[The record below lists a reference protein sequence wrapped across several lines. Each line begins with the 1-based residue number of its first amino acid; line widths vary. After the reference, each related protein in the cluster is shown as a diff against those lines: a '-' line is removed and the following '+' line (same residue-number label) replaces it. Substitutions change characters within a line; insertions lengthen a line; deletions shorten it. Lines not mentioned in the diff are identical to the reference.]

1 MGGAVEP
8 RAGRVTG
15 EGGYLVATGVS
26 KSFQDKRVLHA
37 LDLSVRKGELVS
49 LLGPSG
55 CGKTTLLRLIAGLD
69 QGEQG
74 HITLAG
80 HRLDGVPTHKRNVG
94 VVFQSYALF
103 PHLTV
108 AQNVAFG
115 LRQRGEKR
123 PEPTV
128 REMLALVHLA
138 EFGDRPI
145 TALSGGQQQR
155 VAVARALATKPDLLL
170 LDEPFS
176 ALDKKLREAM
186 QIELRRILQE
196 VGMTAIFVTH
206 DQDEALALSDRI
218 AVMNLGR
225 IEQYDVPEAVYG
237 RPQTPFVLDFVGL
250 ASRWRGRVVGAD
262 GASSLVETAAGRF
275 AVPAR
280 LAPGAEVEVAAR
292 PEKISLA
299 PEPRPGAN
307 EVTLALREL
316 VYQGIKTELHFEA
329 GEGDRAVVVAG
340 GLPSAGVKPGDR
352 LRLTWNV
359 ADTLVYRDGAR
370 VVQ

>member
-1 MGGAVEP
+1 M
-8 RAGRVTG
+8 TG
-15 EGGYLVATGVS
+15 EGGYLVAAGVS

-80 HRLDGVPTHKRNVG
+80 HSLDGVPTHKRNVC

-128 REMLALVHLA
+128 KEMLTLVHLA

-176 ALDKKLREAM
+176 ALDKKLREASPTKS
-186 QIELRRILQE
+186 RTNG
-196 VGMTAIFVTH
+196 VC
-206 DQDEALALSDRI
+206 
-218 AVMNLGR
+218 
-225 IEQYDVPEAVYG
+225 G
-237 RPQTPFVLDFVGL
+237 RP
-250 ASRWRGRVVGAD
+250 
-262 GASSLVETAAGRF
+262 
-275 AVPAR
+275 
-280 LAPGAEVEVAAR
+280 
-292 PEKISLA
+292 
-299 PEPRPGAN
+299 
-307 EVTLALREL
+307 
-316 VYQGIKTELHFEA
+316 
-329 GEGDRAVVVAG
+329 
-340 GLPSAGVKPGDR
+340 
-352 LRLTWNV
+352 
-359 ADTLVYRDGAR
+359 
-370 VVQ
+370 